1 MIAIDRSGTDRP
13 SSSCTGAQSASVKH
27 EVRTIERPSQ
37 FFARV
42 WMQRPEVA
50 QRQSQK
56 WTKGFIFNRA
66 CRIETGG

>member
-1 MIAIDRSGTDRP
+1 MIAIDRSGTDQP
-13 SSSCTGAQSASVKH
+13 SSSCTGARSASVKH
-27 EVRTIERPSQ
+27 EVRTIEQPSQ

-66 CRIETGG
+66 CKTETVG